1 MFIKYK
7 RFMSQMFLLIDY
19 PRNANLGQLWACYS
33 INLNQCSVF
42 RFVQHEEFKKD
53 NPLCVAAILH
63 NQISFLRSRLSFNND
78 PAKMLFSYVTFS
90 T

>member
-63 NQISFLRSRLSFNND
+63 NQISFFKIPIEFQQRPS
-78 PAKMLFSYVTFS
+78 
-90 T
+90 